1 MAKAAV
7 RKTAAAGLPLRAIP
21 VISPQSAK
29 LNLSGNEYQQ
39 WFIRLPKGAIADDL
53 KEPSMFKQL
62 QQSPKALRRHD
73 TVRLVEYD
81 ESWVAEAI
89 VVEASATE
97 VVLAGVRIVQFPQRI
112 KPLFEDD
119 RFKVEWRGA
128 GYVVIRKSDGAKM
141 SDFFP
146 TEQLAIR
153 AVGSQYPVR
162 MS

>member
-1 MAKAAV
+1 VAKAAAK
-7 RKTAAAGLPLRAIP
+7 KTATAPPPLRAVP
-21 VISPQSAK
+21 VIGPQFAK
-29 LNLSGNEYQQ
+29 LNVSGNEYQH
-39 WFIRLPKGAIADDL
+39 WVVRLPEGAIADDL
-53 KEPSMFKQL
+53 KEPSLFKQL
-62 QQSPKALRRHD
+62 QQSPKALRKHD
-73 TVRLVEYD
+73 TVRLVEYH

-89 VVEASATE
+89 VADANATE
-97 VVLAGVRIVQFPQRI
+97 VVLAGVRLVQLPQRI

-153 AVGSQYPVR
+153 AVGSQYPAR

>member
-1 MAKAAV
+1 VAKAAAK
-7 RKTAAAGLPLRAIP
+7 KTAPALPSLRAIP
-21 VISPQSAK
+21 VISPQFAK
-29 LNLSGNEYQQ
+29 LNLSGNEYQH
-39 WFIRLPKGAIADDL
+39 WVIRLPEGAIADDL
-53 KEPSMFKQL
+53 KEPSLFKQL
-62 QQSPKALRRHD
+62 QQSPKALRKHD

-89 VVEASATE
+89 VADANATE
-97 VVLAGVRIVQFPQRI
+97 VVLAGVRIVQLPQRI

-119 RFKVEWRGA
+119 RFKVEWRGT

-162 MS
+162 TS

>member
-1 MAKAAV
+1 MAKTAV
-7 RKTAAAGLPLRAIP
+7 KKTTTAGPPLRAIP
-21 VISPQSAK
+21 VISPQFAK
-29 LNLSGNEYQQ
+29 LNLSGNEYQH
-39 WFIRLPKGAIADDL
+39 WFIRLPKGTIADDL
-53 KEPSMFKQL
+53 KEPSLFKEL
-62 QQSPKALRRHD
+62 QQSPKALRKHD

-89 VVEASATE
+89 VADANATE
-97 VVLAGVRIVQFPQRI
+97 VVLAGVRIVQLPQRI

-119 RFKVEWRGA
+119 CFKVEWRGP
-128 GYVVIRKSDGAKM
+128 GYVVIRKSDGAKL

-162 MS
+162 TS

>member
-7 RKTAAAGLPLRAIP
+7 KKAAAASSPLRVIP
-21 VISPQSAK
+21 VIDPQFAK
-29 LNLSGNEYQQ
+29 LNLSGNEYQH
-39 WFIRLPKGAIADDL
+39 WFIRLPQGVIADDL
-53 KEPSMFKQL
+53 KEPSLFRQL
-62 QQSPKALRRHD
+62 QQSPKALRKHD
-73 TVRLVEYD
+73 TLRLVEYD
-81 ESWVAEAI
+81 ESWIAEAI
-89 VVEASATE
+89 VVEANATE
-97 VVLAGVRIVQFPQRI
+97 AVLAGVRIVQFPQRI

-141 SDFFP
+141 SDSFP